1 MQVLETSLE
10 FLALCIWP
18 WTMSVCPWTPKVK
31 RKSMGFQ
38 FHFEQTYPAIRS
50 SSWENIYDI
59 LSKTELSIKLT
70 PE

>member
-1 MQVLETSLE
+1 
-10 FLALCIWP
+10 
-18 WTMSVCPWTPKVK
+18 MSVCPWTPKVK
-31 RKSMGFQ
+31 RKAKGFQ